1 MKRMKQEKELKF
13 NVEHNTEVFNNS
25 QQKNL
30 STLNSQ
36 CNKGFQDLPWKSKPR
51 TWKKHKP

>member
-51 TWKKHKP
+51 T